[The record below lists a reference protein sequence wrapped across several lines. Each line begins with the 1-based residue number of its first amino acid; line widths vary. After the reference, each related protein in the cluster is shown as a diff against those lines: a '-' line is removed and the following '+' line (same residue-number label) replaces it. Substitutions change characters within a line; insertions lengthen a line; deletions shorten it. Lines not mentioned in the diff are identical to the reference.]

1 MCQSTPSCFPAFVVG
16 KVCWIKP
23 RAKARDIGERQC
35 VRVTEAP
42 YVDDRD
48 RIVARVEPV
57 DVTERHGK
65 VIKIATKGDA
75 FLVSAHRLRQHARG
89 RVFYRN
95 G

>member
-16 KVCWIKP
+16 KVCWIIP
-23 RAKARDIGERQC
+23 RAKVRDIGPRQC

-57 DVTERHGK
+57 DVVVRRGK
-65 VIKIATKGDA
+65 VIKITSSGDA
-75 FLVSAHRLRQHARG
+75 FLVSAHRLRQSEAARP
-89 RVFYRN
+89 RA
-95 G
+95 